1 MTIKKNK
8 LLKINDFA
16 NLCGTNRKTLI
27 YYDNIG
33 LFSPI
38 FRDINGYRY
47 YSYQQYDNFSIISA
61 LKELNMPLC
70 DIKNFIDNRSP
81 ELLVDSL
88 KKQKNEIKK
97 HIANLTKV
105 SSLIDSIINITE
117 ESKDIDIDKIY
128 LVEED
133 EEYFILSKKINEDT
147 EHSFLQIISDLL
159 NYCTEKNIN
168 NNFNLG
174 AILSKENLLNK
185 DFSKIDYLFIKSTKK
200 ICSKYLY
207 TKPKGKY
214 VVGYHIGDYKT
225 TFLTYNKLL
234 KFIDEHNLKPCGNSY
249 ELELLNCLSYSDTN
263 NYVTKI
269 SINVENK

>member
-1 MTIKKNK
+1 MTGKKDK

-16 NLCGTNRKTLI
+16 KLCGTNRKTLI

-38 FRDINGYRY
+38 LRDTNGYRY
-47 YSYQQYDNFSIISA
+47 YSYQQYDNFSIILA

-70 DIKNFIDNRSP
+70 HIKDFIDNRSP
-81 ELLVDSL
+81 ELLIDTL
-88 KKQKNEIKK
+88 KKQKDEIKK
-97 HIANLTKV
+97 HIANLTKA

-117 ESKDIDIDKIY
+117 TSKDIDVDKIY

-133 EEYFILSKKINEDT
+133 EEHFILSKKINDDT

-159 NYCTEKNIN
+159 NYCTKKNIN

-174 AILSKENLLNK
+174 AILSKENLLKN
-185 DFSKIDYLFIKSTKK
+185 DFSKIDYLFVKSPRKVS
-200 ICSKYLY
+200 SKYSY

-214 VVGYHIGDYKT
+214 VIGYHIGDYKT

-234 KFIDEHNLKPCGNSY
+234 KFIDENNLKPCGNSY
-249 ELELLNCLSYSDTN
+249 ELELLNNLSYSDTN